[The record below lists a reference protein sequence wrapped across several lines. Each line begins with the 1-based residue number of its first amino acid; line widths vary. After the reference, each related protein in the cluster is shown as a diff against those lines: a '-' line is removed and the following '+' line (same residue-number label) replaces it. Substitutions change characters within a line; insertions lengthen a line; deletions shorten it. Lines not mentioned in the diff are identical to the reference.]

1 MLSAS
6 TENVRDEPPL
16 IDHRIQ
22 SMVPGFPPMEY
33 HSLLI
38 VWMTESSN
46 WAQRRCIL
54 LRIPKR
60 FMRFKRLNQE
70 SSMWVWVTCSHQ
82 LSLYVEESHNQKCFS
97 TTQNSE
103 TIKTEHLVDASQRD
117 LDDPLLESGMAE
129 SLSGAR
135 KRKLHAQMT
144 AGLTSDASSEEFS
157 DVSDEDERLV

>member
-1 MLSAS
+1 M
-6 TENVRDEPPL
+6 
-16 IDHRIQ
+16 
-22 SMVPGFPPMEY
+22 
-33 HSLLI
+33 
-38 VWMTESSN
+38 
-46 WAQRRCIL
+46 
-54 LRIPKR
+54 
-60 FMRFKRLNQE
+60 
-70 SSMWVWVTCSHQ
+70 
-82 LSLYVEESHNQKCFS
+82 EESHNQKCFS

-144 AGLTSDASSEEFS
+144 ARLTSDASSEEFS